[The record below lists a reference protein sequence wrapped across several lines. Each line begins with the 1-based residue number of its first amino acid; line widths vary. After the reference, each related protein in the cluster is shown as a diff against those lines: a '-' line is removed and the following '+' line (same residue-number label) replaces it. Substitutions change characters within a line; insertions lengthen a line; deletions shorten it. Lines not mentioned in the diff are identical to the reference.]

1 MTVEPSRDF
10 PLNLLL
16 EKGSY
21 LTIITWSI
29 KWPSRNFHTAF
40 ILKKK
45 VIQLLLGLLN
55 GQVVTFTLHLLLEK
69 EKDSDLTIITWSIKW
84 DRYG

>member
-40 ILKKK
+40 
-45 VIQLLLGLLN
+45 
-55 GQVVTFTLHLLLEK
+55 TTEK
-69 EKDSDLTIITWSIKW
+69 ESYLAITWSIKW
-84 DRYG
+84 SSRNFHTAFTT